1 VSATDRFTDY
11 LNQFSADRVAM
22 LDQLRRVVVGQSEV
36 IEQVL
41 AAVFTR
47 GHCLLVGVPGLAKT
61 LMVSSIAQILSVAFK
76 RIQFT
81 PDLMPSDITGTMVLE
96 ELPDG
101 KREFRFVRGP
111 IFANIVL
118 ADEINRTPPKTQAAL
133 LEAMQERQ
141 VTAGQDTMKLP
152 EPFFVIATQNPI
164 EQEGT
169 YPLPEAQLDRFMFN
183 VKVDYPQ
190 AEEERL
196 IVAMSARD
204 DKPELTKV
212 LTGERI
218 AAWQK
223 LVRKIEVPNFAID
236 FVVRLVRATRPKDPT
251 APDVIKRLVDWGA
264 GPRAGQFLV
273 RAGQAFAAMDGRPSV
288 AIDDIKKAATPV
300 LRHRVS
306 ANFQAQAEGKT
317 SDDIVAELLKI
328 VSEPEPKKYADRKR

>member
-1 VSATDRFTDY
+1 MSTDRFTDY
-11 LNQFSADRVAM
+11 LNQFAADRAQM
-22 LDQLRRVVVGQSEV
+22 LDQLRRVIVGQSEV

-41 AAVFTR
+41 AAIFTR

-61 LMVSSIAQILSVAFK
+61 LMVSSLSQILSTTFK
-76 RIQFT
+76 RVQFT
-81 PDLMPSDITGTMVLE
+81 PDLMPSDITGTSILE

-141 VTAGQDTMKLP
+141 VTAGQETMKLP

-183 VKVDYPQ
+183 IKVDYPSQ
-190 AEEERL
+190 DEEKQ

-204 DKPELTKV
+204 DKPEVVKV

-218 AAWQK
+218 LAWQK
-223 LVRKIEVPNFAID
+223 LVRKIEVPGFVID
-236 FVVRLVRATRPKDPT
+236 FVVKLVRATRPKDPT

-288 AIDDIKKAATPV
+288 AIDDIKKAAIPV

-306 ANFQAQAEGKT
+306 ANFQAQAEGKS
-317 SDDIVAELLKI
+317 SDDIVVELLKV
-328 VSEPEPKKYADRKR
+328 VSDPEPAKYVSKKKA